1 MVDTVDMVDTDI
13 VVITAEKRGKLPL
26 KPMPILKLMPGGD
39 MADMAVD
46 TDLAVDTVDTVD
58 TVADITAKD
67 LLMLNLNLMLLPITV
82 DTMVLDTDMA
92 DTDTDTGDAK
102 GDPPMPMPMLKP
114 GDTMVDTTA
123 MDTVDT
129 VDMVMD
135 MATMDKCHLSSQIL
149 MDQVTR

>member
-1 MVDTVDMVDTDI
+1 MLM
-13 VVITAEKRGKLPL
+13 
-26 KPMPILKLMPGGD
+26 LKLMPGGD

-46 TDLAVDTVDTVD
+46 MDMAVDTVDTA
-58 TVADITAKD
+58 ADIMARD
-67 LLMLNLNLMLLPITV
+67 PLMLNLNLMPLPITV
-82 DTMVLDTDMA
+82 DTMVLVDTTAVDTDMVVMDMA
-92 DTDTDTGDAK
+92 DTDTGDAK
-102 GDPPMPMPMLKP
+102 GDPLMPMPMLKP

-135 MATMDKCHLSSQIL
+135 MTDKCHLSSQIL

>member
-1 MVDTVDMVDTDI
+1 MLM
-13 VVITAEKRGKLPL
+13 
-26 KPMPILKLMPGGD
+26 LKLMPGGD

-46 TDLAVDTVDTVD
+46 MDMAVDTVDTA
-58 TVADITAKD
+58 ADIMARD
-67 LLMLNLNLMLLPITV
+67 PLMLNLNLMPLPITV
-82 DTMVLDTDMA
+82 DTMVLVDTTAVDTDMVVMDMA
-92 DTDTDTGDAK
+92 DTDTGDAK
-102 GDPPMPMPMLKP
+102 GDPLMLMPMLKP